1 MPRATD
7 LAQRRHRRQRAALIA
22 ERERQ
27 SMGFTL
33 RDTRLIRAD
42 VSRRRDGHRMG
53 ARPLA
58 CAVSDEP
65 APRDVGALRGHAIS
79 DPSIAASTH
88 LLRSQHRNDD
98 AGWLTARLLSDAAHD
113 RASDSYVLD
122 SGGARAEPLVPVR
135 EAAEEL
141 WSTSLRNSVP
151 AAEILHKPPAP
162 KMLPPSWAPSAPT
175 FGGGVLVAGPA
186 QPAAAPS
193 ATTTS
198 LDERGLNLKTADL
211 TAVAGAWKPSQVAS
225 TDSTRTGL
233 PLRKPAR
240 RRRRR
245 VPEGEFVPRAER
257 PKMVEMVVD
266 KRVWTNMEQCRWKKR
281 PLTLGELLKQIKED
295 KFLLEKHGDVST
307 PATE

>member
-1 MPRATD
+1 
-7 LAQRRHRRQRAALIA
+7 
-22 ERERQ
+22 
-27 SMGFTL
+27 
-33 RDTRLIRAD
+33 
-42 VSRRRDGHRMG
+42 
-53 ARPLA
+53 
-58 CAVSDEP
+58 
-65 APRDVGALRGHAIS
+65 
-79 DPSIAASTH
+79 
-88 LLRSQHRNDD
+88 
-98 AGWLTARLLSDAAHD
+98 
-113 RASDSYVLD
+113 
-122 SGGARAEPLVPVR
+122 
-135 EAAEEL
+135 
-141 WSTSLRNSVP
+141 
-151 AAEILHKPPAP
+151 
-162 KMLPPSWAPSAPT
+162 MLPPSWAPSAPT

-225 TDSTRTGL
+225 TDSTRNGL

-281 PLTLGELLKQIKED
+281 PLTLGEMFKKTKED
-295 KFLLEKHGDVST
+295 KFVLEKYGLQAT
-307 PATE
+307 PAAE